1 MNTCI
6 CILNDLSK
14 KNKIKYFKKIYHIL
28 NTNSNTNTNNQNTL
42 TYYNDWLKKHKLID
56 VNISN

>member
-1 MNTCI
+1 MNTCL
-6 CILNDLSK
+6 CILIDLSK
-14 KNKIKYFKKIYHIL
+14 KNKNKYFKKIYHIL
-28 NTNSNTNTNNQNTL
+28 HSNSDNENTL

>member
-14 KNKIKYFKKIYHIL
+14 KNKIKYFNFIFNIL
-28 NTNSNTNTNNQNTL
+28 NTNSNNEFTH

>member
-28 NTNSNTNTNNQNTL
+28 NSNSDNEFTVI
-42 TYYNDWLKKHKLID
+42 YYNDWLKKHNLID